1 MNGLH
6 LLNLKLKMVDR
17 NKYIITIKKVISEEL
32 KISAKYIKNNSSF
45 ANLENWDSMAH
56 INIIL
61 ALQKNTKKKFSLN
74 EISELTTV
82 KDWANF
88 LSKK

>member
-45 ANLENWDSMAH
+45 ENLENWDSMAH

-61 ALQKNTKKKFSLN
+61 ALQKKTKKKIFF
-74 EISELTTV
+74 
-82 KDWANF
+82 K
-88 LSKK
+88 

>member
-45 ANLENWDSMAH
+45 ENLENWDSMAH

-61 ALQKNTKKKFSLN
+61 ALQKKTKKKFSLN
-74 EISELTTV
+74 EISNISSML
-82 KDWANF
+82 
-88 LSKK
+88 

>member
-1 MNGLH
+1 M
-6 LLNLKLKMVDR
+6 DR

-45 ANLENWDSMAH
+45 ENLENWDSMAH

-61 ALQKNTKKKFSLN
+61 ALQKKQKK
-74 EISELTTV
+74 
-82 KDWANF
+82 NF
-88 LSKK
+88 L